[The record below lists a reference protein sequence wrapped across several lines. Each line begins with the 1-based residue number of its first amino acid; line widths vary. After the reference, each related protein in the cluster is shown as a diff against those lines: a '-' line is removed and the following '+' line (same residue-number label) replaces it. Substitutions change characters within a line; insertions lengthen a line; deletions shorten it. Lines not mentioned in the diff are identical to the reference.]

1 MEFSART
8 QTGLIQSESGRH
20 SAAESTPAPASS
32 MPHALNQA
40 IKPGLELRNR
50 LLLIII
56 LRVMVLTPVLAFA
69 SFYKTQSTSTIII
82 FWVIA
87 YLISL
92 IHLAALRFL
101 PNLRLAF
108 YLQMVGDL
116 AVVTLLVYTS
126 GVLNSIF
133 IPLYLLIITYSSVLD
148 QRRGGMF
155 ASLLSTISYVGIV
168 NLSYIGWV
176 PNSIRD
182 QALQDVIFRIA
193 LNLISFAGVGFLGV
207 YLSELQNVKYEL
219 VRKED
224 SLAEL
229 QALHR
234 NIVNSIRSGL
244 LTTDLKGRITSFNPA
259 AEQITYYS
267 EEDMIGE
274 LCSRIIGESGLR
286 RLLQTDFSRFRRERR
301 TETWVRDAG
310 DRWRFLGYT
319 ASPLRSQSEEAIGF
333 IISFQDLTEIKKLE
347 EEVQLKAKMA
357 AIGSLAAG
365 IAHEL
370 RNPLGSIAGSVQML
384 KADMEP
390 TGDQAQL
397 LDIVSQESARLNQII
412 EDFLTYA
419 KPRRLK
425 LAPIALENVVDDTLK
440 LVRNDP
446 RYRSHNV
453 RVSRPD
459 RSRLCLA
466 NADQMKQVF
475 WNLIT
480 NAFSAMPE
488 GGELAIRTY
497 HSDNHVKVAFADQGV
512 GMTRKEREKLF
523 QPFASGFVNGVGLGM
538 AIVYQIMQRHR
549 GKIIVRSRKNKGTTI
564 ILVLPVIH
572 PASEFPESQS
582 DVAASGKIN

>member
-1 MEFSART
+1 
-8 QTGLIQSESGRH
+8 
-20 SAAESTPAPASS
+20 
-32 MPHALNQA
+32 MPQVPNKAN
-40 IKPGLELRNR
+40 KPGLELRNR

-56 LRVMVLTPVLAFA
+56 VRVMVLTPVLAFA
-69 SFYKTQSTSTIII
+69 SFYKTQPASTLFG
-82 FWVIA
+82 FWVIV

-92 IHLAALRFL
+92 LHLAALRFL
-101 PNLRLAF
+101 PNLRIAF

-116 AVVTLLVYTS
+116 ALVTLLVYKS

-133 IPLYLLIITYSSVLD
+133 IPLYLLVITYSSVLD

-155 ASLLSTISYVGIV
+155 ASLLSTISFVGIV
-168 NLSYIGWV
+168 NISYLGWV
-176 PNSIRD
+176 RFSISD
-182 QALQDVIFRIA
+182 QPLQEVIFRIT
-193 LNLISFAGVGFLGV
+193 LNLISFAAVGFLGV
-207 YLSELQNVKYEL
+207 YLSELQTVKYEL

-244 LTTDLKGRITSFNPA
+244 LTTDLKGLITSFNPA
-259 AEQITYYS
+259 AEEITGYS
-267 EEDMIGE
+267 KNDMFGE
-274 LCSRIIGESGLR
+274 LCSTIIGEAGLR
-286 RLLQTDFSRFRRERR
+286 RLLATDFSRFRRERR
-301 TETWVRDAG
+301 AETWVRDAAG
-310 DRWRFLGYT
+310 RWRFLGFT

-333 IISFQDLTEIKKLE
+333 IVSFQDLTEIKKLE

-384 KADMEP
+384 KADLEP
-390 TGDQAQL
+390 TGDRSQL
-397 LDIVSQESARLNQII
+397 LDIVLQESARLNQII

-419 KPRRLK
+419 KPKRLK
-425 LAPIALENVVDDTLK
+425 LAAVALENVVDDTLK

-446 RYRSHNV
+446 RYRNYDI
-453 RVSRPD
+453 RVARPEG
-459 RSRLCLA
+459 SRLCLA
-466 NADQMKQVF
+466 NSDQMKQVF

-480 NAFSAMPE
+480 NAFSAMPD
-488 GGELAIRTY
+488 GGELTVRTY
-497 HSDNHVKVAFADQGV
+497 HSENYVKVAFRDNGV

-523 QPFASGFVNGVGLGM
+523 QPFASGFANGVGLGM

-549 GKIIVRSRKNKGTTI
+549 GKIVVRSRKKLGTTI
-564 ILVLPVIH
+564 ILALPVIH

-582 DVAASGKIN
+582 DAAASGKIN